1 MRVVVQKV
9 KYASCKVD
17 AQITGAIKEGLLL
30 FVGFKEDDTQDIL
43 KKMIHKILNLR
54 IFIDENDKMNLSLLQ
69 VGGDIL
75 SISQFTLYA
84 NCKKGNRPSFIEAAK
99 PVVSKPLYDEFNAL
113 LEEQGIHVEK
123 GIFGADMKIELL
135 NDGPITICLDSEELF

>member
-9 KYASCKVD
+9 KHASCTVDGKV
-17 AQITGAIKEGLLL
+17 TGSIQEGFLLL
-30 FVGFKEDDTQDIL
+30 VGFHE
-43 KKMIHKILNLR
+43 
-54 IFIDENDKMNLSLLQ
+54 MNLSLAQ
-69 VGGDIL
+69 VHGDIL

-84 NCKKGNRPSFIEAAK
+84 NCKKGNRPSFTDAAK
-99 PVVSKPLYDEFNAL
+99 PDISKPLYDRFNAL
-113 LEEQGIHVEK
+113 MEEAGMHVEK

>member
-1 MRVVVQKV
+1 MRVVIQKV
-9 KYASCKVD
+9 KHASCKVD
-17 AQITGAIKEGLLL
+17 DQITGSIKEGLLL
-30 FVGFKEDDTQDIL
+30 FVGFKEDDSQDVL

-99 PVVSKPLYDEFNAL
+99 PIVSKPLYDEFNTL
-113 LEEQGIHVEK
+113 LEQEGIHVEK

>member
-9 KYASCKVD
+9 KHASCTVDGKV
-17 AQITGAIKEGLLL
+17 TGSIQEGFLLL
-30 FVGFKEDDTQDIL
+30 VGFHESDTEDIL
-43 KKMIHKILNLR
+43 KRMIHKIQNLR
-54 IFIDENDKMNLSLLQ
+54 IFVDENDKMNLSLAQ
-69 VGGDIL
+69 VHGDIL

-84 NCKKGNRPSFIEAAK
+84 NCKKGNRPSFTDAAK
-99 PVVSKPLYDEFNAL
+99 PDNSKPLYDRFNAL
-113 LEEQGIHVEK
+113 MEEAGMHVEK

>member
-9 KYASCKVD
+9 KHASCTVDGKV
-17 AQITGAIKEGLLL
+17 TGSIQEGFLLL
-30 FVGFKEDDTQDIL
+30 VGFHESDTEDIL
-43 KKMIHKILNLR
+43 KRMIHKIQNLR
-54 IFIDENDKMNLSLLQ
+54 IFVDENDKMNLSLAQ
-69 VGGDIL
+69 VHGDIL

-84 NCKKGNRPSFIEAAK
+84 NCKK
-99 PVVSKPLYDEFNAL
+99 PLYDRFNAL
-113 LEEQGIHVEK
+113 MEEAGMHVEK